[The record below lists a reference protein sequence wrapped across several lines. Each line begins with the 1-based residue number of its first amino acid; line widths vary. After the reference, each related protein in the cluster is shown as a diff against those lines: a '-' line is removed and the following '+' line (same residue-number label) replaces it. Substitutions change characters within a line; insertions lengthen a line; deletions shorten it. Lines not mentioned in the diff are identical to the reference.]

1 MKTRALAFLLFLAM
15 LASPSPIS
23 EILID
28 SKITE
33 TEKTYKGNDQLFH
46 NILENAEP
54 GPAKVII
61 AIFVHR

>member
-1 MKTRALAFLLFLAM
+1 MKTRALAFLLVLAM
-15 LASPSPIS
+15 LVSPSPIS
-23 EILID
+23 EID